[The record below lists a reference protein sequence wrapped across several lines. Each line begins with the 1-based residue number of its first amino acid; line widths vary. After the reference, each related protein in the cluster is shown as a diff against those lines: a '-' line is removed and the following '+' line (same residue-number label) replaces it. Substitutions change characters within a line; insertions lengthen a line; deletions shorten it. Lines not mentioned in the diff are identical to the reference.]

1 MSEAVPSTSPQR
13 DIDFL
18 RLALIEAQKAQAA
31 GEVPVGAVVV
41 YQGRPIAT
49 GYNRVIA
56 EHDPS
61 AHAEIVALRA
71 AGQFLGNYRLQDCQL
86 YVSLEPCAMCAGAI
100 AHARIQ
106 RVVYG
111 AADPRAGAAG
121 SVLDVLQAS
130 GISHRPQ
137 ALCAQ
142 AAAGADPVL
151 LRQLAALLPDFF
163 QAKRSEQ
170 AKASSPLH
178 PDALR
183 TADTCFASIDSTN
196 QPASSYCQNLP
207 ALAGLRMHF
216 WDSGYC
222 PPDLDQALTTSVD
235 LCLHDGDGWSQDFAE
250 YYAEQRAVHRILV
263 PDLPGFGRSDKWK
276 KRAAYSAKLWLDV
289 LVQWLHQRVPQAV
302 ARGQLRIVVQNPA
315 HPLLPLLR
323 QALPPQNRQPL
334 HLVHRAADRRWQQ
347 LPYPDAGHKAG
358 LLAWRHIF

>member
-1 MSEAVPSTSPQR
+1 
-13 DIDFL
+13 
-18 RLALIEAQKAQAA
+18 
-31 GEVPVGAVVV
+31 VGAVVV
-41 YQGRPIAT
+41 YQGQPIAK

-56 EHDPS
+56 DHDPS

-71 AGQFLGNYRLQDCQL
+71 AGQFLGNYRLQECQL

-111 AADPRAGAAG
+111 AAEPRAGAAG

-142 AAAGADPVL
+142 TAAGADPAL

-163 QAKRSEQ
+163 QTKRREQ

-178 PDALR
+178 PAAVR
-183 TADTCFASIDSTN
+183 TADTCFASLDSTN
-196 QPASSYCQNLP
+196 QPVSFYCHDLP

-216 WDSGYC
+216 WDSGDC
-222 PPDLDQALTTSVD
+222 SSAFAQALTTSVD

-250 YYAEQRAVHRILV
+250 YYAAQCAVQRILV

-276 KRAAYSAKLWLDV
+276 KRTAYSAQSWLEV
-289 LVQWLHQRVPQAV
+289 LAQWLHQRVPQAL
-302 ARGQLRIVVQNPA
+302 AQGQLRIVVPSPA
-315 HPLLPLLR
+315 HPLLPLLM
-323 QALPPQNRQPL
+323 QALPAQHRPPV
-334 HLVHRAADRRWQQ
+334 HLAPRTAHRPWQQ